1 MMCGRLMWLSW
12 SGAAGRGNGRS
23 RVPDT
28 EHLESWGKAR
38 RKEESGQVGSDGAY
52 HPKAATAVRSKHFG
66 FCFEMGRL

>member
-28 EHLESWGKAR
+28 RALGELGES
-38 RKEESGQVGSDGAY
+38 KEEGREWASG
-52 HPKAATAVRSKHFG
+52 
-66 FCFEMGRL
+66 E